1 MKPTLVFLH
10 GFPLDSEMWKNQKEF
25 FKDYPIFCPDLPG
38 TFNRPDSLFT
48 LDEMAE
54 TINAEI
60 LTSQKNII
68 LCGLSMGGYIAQ
80 RLLELYPE
88 NLIGLILI
96 STRSAG
102 DSNQA
107 KVNRTTAIRKIKKE
121 GLQSF
126 INSFSKNL
134 ITKSNSENKAFFE
147 TILNITNRQ
156 PKEGIISELLALQG
170 RIDSE
175 SFLPN
180 IKIPSLILAGE
191 EDTLATPSEMQEI
204 FSKIPNHEFYVIK
217 NSAHLAPLENPEEV
231 NSIISNFI
239 KKLG

>member
-25 FKDYPIFCPDLPG
+25 FKDYPIFCPDLLG

-54 TINAEI
+54 TVYSEI
-60 LTSQKNII
+60 LISQKKII

-80 RLLELYPE
+80 RLVELYPE

-107 KVNRTTAIRKIKKE
+107 KINRTKAINKIKKE
-121 GLQSF
+121 GLFPFLNSF
-126 INSFSKNL
+126 IKNL
-134 ITKSNSENKAFFE
+134 ITKSNAENKDFFE
-147 TILNITNRQ
+147 AILNITNRQ
-156 PKEGIISELLALQG
+156 PKDGIISELLALQG
-170 RIDSE
+170 RVDSE

-191 EDTLATPSEMQEI
+191 EDLLSPPSEMREI
-204 FSKIPNHEFYVIK
+204 FRKIPKHEFFVIK
-217 NSAHLAPLENPEEV
+217 NSAHLAPMENPEEV
-231 NSIISNFI
+231 
-239 KKLG
+239 

>member
-1 MKPTLVFLH
+1 MKPTLVLLH
-10 GFPLDSEMWKNQKEF
+10 GFPLDSEMWVNQKLY
-25 FKDYPIFCPDLPG
+25 FKDYSVICPDLPG
-38 TFNRPDSLFT
+38 TYNHPDSLFT

-54 TINAEI
+54 YVYTEF
-60 LTSQKNII
+60 LSSHTNII

-88 NLIGLILI
+88 NIRGLILI

-102 DSNQA
+102 DSKQA
-107 KVNRTTAIRKIKKE
+107 KLQRTASIRKIKKE

-126 INSFSKNL
+126 INSFTKNL
-134 ITKSNSENKAFFE
+134 ITKKNAENEVF
-147 TILNITNRQ
+147 LQNLLSITNRQ
-156 PKEGIISELLALQG
+156 PKDGIISELLALQG

-175 SFLPN
+175 SFLPY
-180 IKIPSLILAGE
+180 IKIPSLIIAGE
-191 EDTLATPSEMQEI
+191 EDTLAPPGEMKEI
-204 FSKIPNHEFYVIK
+204 FSKIPKYEFFTIK
-217 NSAHLAPLENPEEV
+217 HSAHLAPMENPLEV